1 MEETVMHA
9 VINHLPIKPDADWAT
24 LNGKVDAFNAS
35 IAHSDFRGL
44 SLIRAGDNEAIILV
58 LFSTRP
64 ALEKISSEV
73 AAPWFA
79 QNVRPYLSGP
89 VSRSVG
95 EVVAGALRSQS

>member
-1 MEETVMHA
+1 MEEMFMHA

-24 LNGKVDAFNAS
+24 LNGKVEAFNAS
-35 IAHSDFRGL
+35 VAHPDFHGL
-44 SLIRAGDNEAIILV
+44 SLIRASDNEAIVLV
-58 LFSTRP
+58 LFASRP
-64 ALEKISSEV
+64 ALDQISRDI

-79 QNVRPYLSGP
+79 ENIRPYLAGP

>member
-9 VINHLPIKPDADWAT
+9 VVNHLPIRPDADWAT
-24 LNGKVDAFNAS
+24 LNGKFDAFNAS
-35 IAHSDFRGL
+35 IAHPDFRGL
-44 SLIRAGDNEAIILV
+44 SLIRASDNEAIILG
-58 LFSTRP
+58 LFATRP
-64 ALEKISSEV
+64 ALEKISSEI

-79 QNVRPYLSGP
+79 ENVRPYLSGP